1 MSKEICDVCL
11 EEMKSKTIDIT
22 ERGLVWE
29 YICKICGNK
38 KRINMNGKIINPKG
52 R

>member
-1 MSKEICDVCL
+1 MDKEVCDICLEKMNAKEIY
-11 EEMKSKTIDIT
+11 TT

-38 KRINMNGKIINPKG
+38 KHINMNGKIINPKG